1 MAVSSGNFSL
11 AFCTFCMCNGL
22 VKSQPCAKSCWQ
34 DPPALDSWLAKPW
47 NRAGTCDMKTWLVAS
62 QDAEAKSRMKVMC
75 NIVVPQQ
82 AAMAAAIL
90 ANILKLEF

>member
-1 MAVSSGNFSL
+1 
-11 AFCTFCMCNGL
+11 
-22 VKSQPCAKSCWQ
+22 
-34 DPPALDSWLAKPW
+34 
-47 NRAGTCDMKTWLVAS
+47 MKTWLVAS